1 MIQTDSQSSAAG
13 ILHQFLQLH
22 VIQLNVL
29 HYTCTITA
37 NIIHILHGFQG
48 DIPEYF
54 AIIVTHEKKTGS
66 ENKKSTRSF
75 NNILWI
81 VMWSFPYKGAIGL

>member
-22 VIQLNVL
+22 VLQLNVL
-29 HYTCTITA
+29 HDTCTITA

-54 AIIVTHEKKTGS
+54 AIIVTHEKKPDLKI
-66 ENKKSTRSF
+66 KKVHVVSIIFSGLSCGLF
-75 NNILWI
+75 LK
-81 VMWSFPYKGAIGL
+81 KGP